1 MLKKLILLGAVLLP
15 FVIYYFS
22 VFLTKKTLNK
32 KFPIIILS
40 LISLLLLACVLIYFR
55 LTDSDPSDGKY
66 VPPQY
71 KDGKIISPKTR

>member
-15 FVIYYFS
+15 FVIYYFA

-40 LISLLLLACVLIYFR
+40 LISLLLLASVLIYFR
-55 LTDSDPSDGKY
+55 LTDNDPSDGKY